1 MKIEIEKLNN
11 EYKLTLDYNN
21 RIEISYIKD
30 LQRLLNYVL
39 INMLYDLTGKSE
51 YYNRNYAKLTIEYEK
66 EEEE

>member
-1 MKIEIEKLNN
+1 MKIEIENLND

-39 INMLYDLTGKSE
+39 INMLYELTGKSE
-51 YYNRNYAKLTIEYEK
+51 YYSRNFAKLTIDYEK
-66 EEEE
+66 KI

>member
-1 MKIEIEKLNN
+1 MKIEIEKLKD

-30 LQRLLNYVL
+30 LQRLLNYIL

-51 YYNRNYAKLTIEYEK
+51 YYNKNYAKLTINYEK
-66 EEEE
+66 DT